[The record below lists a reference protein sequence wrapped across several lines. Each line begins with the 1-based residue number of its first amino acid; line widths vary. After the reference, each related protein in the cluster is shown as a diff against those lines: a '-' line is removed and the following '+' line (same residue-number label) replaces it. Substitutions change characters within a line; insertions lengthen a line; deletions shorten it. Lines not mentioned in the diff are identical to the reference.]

1 MMQSNSNLCFDANL
15 ETLEKYVSFEIIIK
29 DTGMGISKEGLKQ
42 LFMEFG
48 KL

>member
-1 MMQSNSNLCFDANL
+1 M
-15 ETLEKYVSFEIIIK
+15 ETLEKFVSFQIIIK
-29 DTGMGISKEGLKQ
+29 DTGLGISKEGLKQ